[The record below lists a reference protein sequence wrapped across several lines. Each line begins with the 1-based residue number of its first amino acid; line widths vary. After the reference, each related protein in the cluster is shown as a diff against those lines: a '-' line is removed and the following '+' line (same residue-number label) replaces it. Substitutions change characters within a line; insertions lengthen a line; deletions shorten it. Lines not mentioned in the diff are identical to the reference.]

1 MSYLGLFGRAEAERV
16 IERSRFL
23 GYAARTAGEEEA
35 QAFLGEVRKLHPAA
49 THVCYAYIA
58 DPLGNLQRFSD
69 AGEPQ
74 GTAGLPILGVLKAQS
89 LCESTI
95 AVVRYFGGVKL
106 GAGGL
111 VRAYAG
117 TAADVLLAA
126 EKRSF
131 EPCRSVRFLVAYPE
145 VGPLLKFLEQTDA
158 EIAAREFASE
168 AAVTV
173 AVRESEREALCK
185 DAVSALGGRVR
196 VDLGELTV
204 YPFALK

>member
-1 MSYLGLFGRAEAERV
+1 MSYLGLYGRAEAERV

-35 QAFLGEVRKLHPAA
+35 QAFLEEVRKSHPGA
-49 THVCYAYIA
+49 THVCYGYVA

-74 GTAGLPILGVLKAQS
+74 GTAGLPILGAIKAQK
-89 LCESTI
+89 LCESTV

-117 TAADVLLAA
+117 TAADVLSAA

-131 EPCRSVRFLVAYPE
+131 EPCRTVRFVVAYPE
-145 VGPLLKFLEQTDA
+145 VGPLLCFLEKTSA
-158 EIAAREFASE
+158 EILGREFSSE
-168 AAVTV
+168 AAVSV
-173 AVRESEREALCK
+173 AIRESEREALCK
-185 DAVSALGGRVR
+185 DAVSALFGRVR
-196 VDLGELTV
+196 IELGATEV
-204 YPFALK
+204 HPFPCP

>member
-1 MSYLGLFGRAEAERV
+1 MSYLGLYGRAEAERV
-16 IERSRFL
+16 IERSRFI

-35 QAFLGEVRKLHPAA
+35 QAFLGEVRKMHPAA
-49 THVCYAYIA
+49 THVCYGYVA

-74 GTAGLPILGVLKAQS
+74 GTAGLPILGAVKAQK
-89 LCESTI
+89 LCESAV

-131 EPCRSVRFLVAYPE
+131 EPCRILKFTVGYSE
-145 VGPLLKFLEQTDA
+145 VGPLLNFLEKTFA
-158 EIAAREFASE
+158 EMIGREFAAE
-168 AAVTV
+168 TTVTV
-173 AVRESEREALCK
+173 AVRESGREALCR
-185 DAVSALGGRVR
+185 DVVSALVGRVR
-196 VDLGELTV
+196 IEQGGTEIR
-204 YPFALK
+204 PFALR